1 MKNIYRLPTGKWQFE
16 IVVNGTKEA
25 LRRAKEQPSQNIRYW
40 NTKRGQSFTQSIQ
53 RHLFSNNEMSE
64 IDLNLDLVSK
74 YQREGQDKKLEKVL
88 AQIDIDLLN
97 SKLDKGLLFKEKI
110 TRALEHLGI
119 GYIAQNRANAS
130 SQY

>member
-25 LRRAKEQPSQNIRYW
+25 LRRAKEQPSPNIRYW

-97 SKLDKGLLFKEKI
+97 SKYNHFDF
-110 TRALEHLGI
+110 LEFFVRRI
-119 GYIAQNRANAS
+119 MRFF
-130 SQY
+130 

>member
-25 LRRAKEQPSQNIRYW
+25 LRRAKEQPSPNIRYW

-74 YQREGQDKKLEKVL
+74 YQRESQDKKLEKVL
-88 AQIDIDLLN
+88 AQIDILRTQI
-97 SKLDKGLLFKEKI
+97 KGLI
-110 TRALEHLGI
+110 TLKKKKLSLSKTSECL
-119 GYIAQNRANAS
+119 S
-130 SQY
+130 TT